1 MFELVH
7 ARLPEAVRACRLLYD
22 TTTGGYHLPTR
33 ELHPEFGLADVERM
47 RAAHPKP
54 QYDCIEAPVADLL
67 CSLVVNTRSRL
78 ILETGTSR
86 GFSTAHLAA
95 AARSV
100 HGDDARVVS
109 LDISDV
115 PNRFYLKGEVRQSID
130 ARLVDSLS
138 QDPLAL
144 SGGAEF
150 DFLFLDSM
158 HSYDHLGQEIERYL
172 PHLKLGGLMALHD
185 TFFYDGLGLITLT
198 LMQLPGLE
206 VLSFPTH
213 RRHNDQL
220 RSPGVSL
227 FRKVAPIAVGSVRF
241 PRGLPGLATELVA
254 LNDPEAILAK
264 AGMGVARAPYA
275 AQRLPLDG
283 PRRPGAPALL
293 APWQAPAPA
302 VAPQPVPALR
312 ALPAVSAAPVVP
324 AVQAAPGVA
333 ELRRRAFDAAANGDM
348 NGGVGLLEQA
358 LRGDAGDVD
367 VLCDLATLALS
378 ANEPVAAVKLARS
391 ALGYAPDHAP
401 SLYTLGM
408 ALAQG
413 GAVAPAIRA
422 LRSLASGPG
431 AVALRA
437 ELGGA
442 AADNVAPMLRRLE
455 ARAAA

>member
-7 ARLPEAVRACRLLYD
+7 ARLPETVRACRLLYD
-22 TTTGGYHLPTR
+22 TATGGYHLPSR
-33 ELHPEFGLADVERM
+33 EEQPVFGLADVDRM
-47 RAAHPKP
+47 RAAHTKL

-100 HGDDARVVS
+100 HGDEARVVS
-109 LDISDV
+109 LDKNEV
-115 PNRFYLKGEVRQSID
+115 PNRFFVGGEVQASID

-138 QDPLAL
+138 QDPREL
-144 SGGAEF
+144 SQGAEF

-158 HSYDHLGQEIERYL
+158 HSYDHLGQEIERFL
-172 PHLKLGGLMALHD
+172 PHLKLGGLMVLHD
-185 TFFYDGLGLITLT
+185 TFFYDGLGLVTLT

-213 RRHNDQL
+213 RRHNAKL
-220 RSPGVSL
+220 RSPGVTL
-227 FRKVAPIAVGSVRF
+227 FRKVAPIAVGSLRF
-241 PRGLPGLATELVA
+241 PREMPGLATELVA
-254 LNDPEAILAK
+254 VKDPEAVLAR

-283 PRRPGAPALL
+283 PRVAGAPALL
-293 APWQAPAPA
+293 DPWQPPVAVVVPLVVASPAPPTPLVQMAPA
-302 VAPQPVPALR
+302 AP
-312 ALPAVSAAPVVP
+312 AAP
-324 AVQAAPGVA
+324 AVA

-348 NGGVGLLEQA
+348 NRGVDLLEQA
-358 LRGDAGDVD
+358 LRGGAGDVD

-378 ANEPVAAVKLARS
+378 ANELVSAVKLARR
-391 ALGYAPDHAP
+391 ALDYAPDHAP
-401 SLYTLGM
+401 SLYALGM

-422 LRSLASGPG
+422 LRSVASGPG
-431 AVALRA
+431 AAALRA
-437 ELGGA
+437 ELGGV

-455 ARAAA
+455 ARAA